1 MAHLVGVNKL
11 IYTFFCEAR
20 HDAQGGGSLEGVP
33 ELGIVSKWRQKERL
47 KTTAVALVLCL
58 NIGVDPPDVIKI
70 SPCARLECWVDP
82 LSMQPPKALETIGKN
97 LQAQYERWQPRAKYK
112 THLDPTMDDVKK
124 LAISCRRTAKNE
136 RVLFH
141 YNGHGVQQPNER
153 VLFHYNGHGV
163 QQPVQRGAA
172 SRSLMLANSLRHNER
187 VLFHY
192 NGHGVPRPT
201 ANGEIWVFNKS
212 YTQYIPMSVYDLQ
225 AWVGSPAIYAFDCS
239 AAGLIINSFRAFA
252 EQRTQ
257 EAEALGSGYMGSVGR
272 EGENLMKEVILLAAC
287 GAGEVLPQS
296 PDLPAD
302 VFTACLT
309 TPIKVAL
316 RWFCSRSLL
325 KAEGLTKELI
335 DRIPGKQ
342 TDRKTPLGE
351 LNWIFTAITDSIA
364 WNMLPRSLFQR
375 LFRQDL
381 LVASLF
387 RNFLLADR
395 IMRAASCTPAS
406 FPRLPSTHQHP
417 MWQAWDMAAEMCLL
431 QLPALL
437 SGEPDAQFLPS
448 PFFAEQLTAFEL
460 WLAHGSSL
468 KQPPEQLPIVL
479 LSQVHRLRALV
490 LLGRFLDMGSWAVDL
505 ALSVGIFPYVLKLL
519 QTTASDLRTTLIL
532 IWTKILA
539 LDKSCQADL
548 VKDGG
553 HHYFISSLDVNEPGM
568 SPDSRAQAAFVLAVI
583 CDGHKRGRLVCGE
596 QGLLQKLLSL
606 LSNMAG
612 GATTQAVQGVSQAAS
627 SPLLVKWLCLCLGRL
642 VEDQPELLSQVTG
655 DALVLLSRLLHA
667 THPEVRAAAVF
678 ALSICIQIG
687 KPEIEWNSGNP
698 GSADERARVEKER
711 EIACYL
717 LQAVYDASP
726 LVRAEVAV
734 GLARLAESHSVLFQ
748 DAVHDKMLNTS
759 RVLKGDPAQ
768 PAQLHPAGASPP
780 QAARSAPQ
788 EAGPGGRQL
797 ARLSSSHGA
806 SAAQP
811 ERQAGQKHDEPE
823 AASARS
829 LSGKGLAKPK
839 SQANFAS
846 LASPGV
852 RRMSSD
858 TFEASIKV
866 GPASRSPPSPTTQHL
881 AASEAGSPQSMQSAS
896 NGTVYASA
904 DAARVGGGLYSH
916 LLDAAITLATDPAS
930 VVASTGAQLLRVA
943 GVELVESDFLPVSGS
958 TPLPANASPSKVMSA
973 SYMRTSYS
981 ASGSSVG
988 PTAEAASSGSGSSKW
1003 RSSWRSSASV
1013 GGRQLAAS
1021 ASTSPQSPPFQP
1033 QFMEACSRRQ
1043 YTLKP
1048 VQANGHHAS
1057 DPSVLLSRA
1066 TAPAS
1071 VGSRAASPAASL
1083 ASASS
1088 MLTSGSTAQQQPPLP
1103 KIVKQQQENGMSASQ
1118 SSEQSTGLPTSLVYR
1133 MSCEHFSRPLLEQQQ
1148 MPGHTG
1154 KLHFASGSASD
1165 SVFGTHD
1172 PMRTANRV
1180 QERDEKCQACAAVGR
1195 NAKLKEQV
1203 TTIDFQARSVA
1214 ALLHHPFRPIL
1225 VGVDGR
1231 GTVKVYS
1238 HRHSAFVN
1246 SFHLADD
1253 KWPMS
1258 VVNMWQLNE
1267 LQAGLLMVAA
1277 ADGSVRVW
1285 RDYTYRGSQR
1295 LATAWQ
1301 AVPLGTSSAAPA
1313 GDGAHSPSTYEW
1325 SEQLS
1330 DGTLLAVG
1338 GGAPSTVH
1346 LWNLQQE
1353 ICIEQIPIEDRG
1365 PAALPKT
1372 VVKRLAVSRHHPLM
1386 VATTSAGSVLLYDLR
1401 APRGAVAQLK
1411 PHSSPMVG
1419 MAVEPGGLKDQLVT
1433 AAADGEL
1440 KFIDFRVLG
1449 EGNTAG
1455 SSGESAFAM
1464 RPPSNSG
1471 SGTSGTLGV
1480 WKTVSASPN
1489 SRNLSALVAHPNAP
1503 LLATGTAS
1511 QVVKLWSALGEQLGV
1526 IRATTSLLD
1535 SRRPGPVNTLAFHPY
1550 QLSLASG
1557 GGDTI
1562 VNLYSVK
1569 TGIVPDRAMSV
1580 PLR

>member
-1 MAHLVGVNKL
+1 MERASSEHCSRASSGDHASTSSGLSCSLADHAQMATLVGEKKWV
-11 IYTFFCEAR
+11 YTFFCEAR
-20 HDAQGGGSLEGVP
+20 HDAQGGGSLEGAP
-33 ELGIVSKWRQKERL
+33 ELGLVSKWRQKERL

-141 YNGHGVQQPNER
+141 YNGHGV
-153 VLFHYNGHGV
+153 
-163 QQPVQRGAA
+163 
-172 SRSLMLANSLRHNER
+172 
-187 VLFHY
+187 
-192 NGHGVPRPT
+192 PRPT

-225 AWVGSPAIYAFDCS
+225 AWVGSPAIYVFDCS

-257 EAEALGSGYMGSVGR
+257 EAEQLGAGYVGSASSQDD
-272 EGENLMKEVILLAAC
+272 NIMKEIILLAAC
-287 GAGEVLPQS
+287 SAGEVLPQS

-406 FPRLPSTHQHP
+406 YPRLPSTHQHP

-437 SGEPDAQFLPS
+437 SGEPEAQFLPS

-468 KQPPEQLPIVL
+468 KQPPEQLPIVLQVL

-583 CDGHKRGRLVCGE
+583 CDRHKRGRLVCAE
-596 QGLLQKLLSL
+596 HGLLQKLLSL
-606 LSNMAG
+606 LSSMAG
-612 GATTQAVQGVSQAAS
+612 GATSQAVHGVSSTS
-627 SPLLVKWLCLCLGRL
+627 SPPLLVKWLCLCLGRL
-642 VEDQPELLSQVTG
+642 VEDQPELLSQMDG
-655 DALVLLSRLLHA
+655 DALLLLSRLLHA
-667 THPEVRAAAVF
+667 IHPEVRAAAVF
-678 ALSICIQIG
+678 ALSICIQVG
-687 KPEIEWNSGNP
+687 KSDTARNGGTSPAGA
-698 GSADERARVEKER
+698 GERARLEKER
-711 EIACYL
+711 EIACHL

-726 LVRAEVAV
+726 VVRAEVAV
-734 GLARLAESHSVLFQ
+734 GLARLAVSHSLLFQ
-748 DAVHDKMLNTS
+748 DAVHDKVLNTG
-759 RVLKGDPAQ
+759 RVLKHDPAK
-768 PAQLHPAGASPP
+768 PAAALPAGTSPP
-780 QAARSAPQ
+780 DAARSAPQ
-788 EAGPGGRQL
+788 EARERGRQL
-797 ARLSSSHGA
+797 ERLSSSHGN
-806 SAAQP
+806 SLAQA
-811 ERQAGQKHDEPE
+811 ERQADTKHQDSGLESV
-823 AASARS
+823 SAQMPSRQR
-829 LSGKGLAKPK
+829 LAKPK
-839 SQANFAS
+839 SQANFNS

-852 RRMSSD
+852 RRMSSGD
-858 TFEASIKV
+858 AFEAALKV
-866 GPASRSPPSPTTQHL
+866 GPPASSSPASPASHHL
-881 AASEAGSPQSMQSAS
+881 ANSDAGSPQSVQSAS
-896 NGTVYASA
+896 NGTIYASA

-943 GVELVESDFLPVSGS
+943 GVELIESELPPVSAT
-958 TPLPANASPSKVMSA
+958 TPLAASASPSRVLSA
-973 SYMRTSYS
+973 SYVRTSYS
-981 ASGSSVG
+981 ASGSSMG
-988 PTAEAASSGSGSSKW
+988 QPGEAASSSSSSSKW

-1021 ASTSPQSPPFQP
+1021 ASTSPQSPPLQP
-1033 QFMEACSRRQ
+1033 QLTSGTCSRRQ

-1048 VQANGHHAS
+1048 VQANGHAAS
-1057 DPSVLLSRA
+1057 EAPSLISRA
-1066 TAPAS
+1066 TAPATMT
-1071 VGSRAASPAASL
+1071 SRDASSSASL
-1083 ASASS
+1083 VSQGSVPA
-1088 MLTSGSTAQQQPPLP
+1088 MGSTAHHPPLP
-1103 KIVKQQQENGMSASQ
+1103 PKPAQPKENGVSSQQ
-1118 SSEQSTGLPTSLVYR
+1118 SSQQGTGLPSSLVYR
-1133 MSCEHFSRPLLEQQQ
+1133 MSCEHFSRPLLVQQ
-1148 MPGHTG
+1148 MPGHQG
-1154 KLHFASGSASD
+1154 KLQFASGNEAD
-1165 SVFGTHD
+1165 SIFGTHD
-1172 PMRTANRV
+1172 PARTANRM
-1180 QERDEKCQACAAVGR
+1180 QEREEKCQACAAVGR
-1195 NAKLKEQV
+1195 SAKLKEQV
-1203 TTIDFQARSVA
+1203 TTIDFGARSMA

-1246 SFHLADD
+1246 SFHLADE
-1253 KWPMS
+1253 KWPMT

-1301 AVPLGTSSAAPA
+1301 AVPLGASAATA
-1313 GDGAHSPSTYEW
+1313 EGSHSPSAYEW

-1353 ICIEQIPIEDRG
+1353 LCMEQIPIEDRG
-1365 PAALPKT
+1365 PAALPRT

-1386 VATTSAGSVLLYDLR
+1386 VAATSAGSVLLYDLR
-1401 APRGAVAQLK
+1401 APRAAAAQLK

-1455 SSGESAFAM
+1455 SGGGSAFAM
-1464 RPPSNSG
+1464 QPPAGSG

-1480 WKTVSASPN
+1480 WKTVNACSN
-1489 SRNLSALVAHPNAP
+1489 SRNLSALAAHANAP

-1550 QLSLASG
+1550 QPSLASG

-1562 VNLYSVK
+1562 VNLYGIK
-1569 TGIVPDRAMSV
+1569 TGIVPDRANSV